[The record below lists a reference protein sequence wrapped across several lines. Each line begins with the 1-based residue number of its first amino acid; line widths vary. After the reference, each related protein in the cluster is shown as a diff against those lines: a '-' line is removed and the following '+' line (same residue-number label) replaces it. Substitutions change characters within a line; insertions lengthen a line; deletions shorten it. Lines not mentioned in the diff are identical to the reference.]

1 MSETVSIG
9 DVELGVMDRGSGP
22 VILFVHG
29 FPLDHTMWL
38 ELTELLAASF
48 RTIVPDLRG
57 FGNSSVT
64 PHRVSMEQ
72 YADDLQRL
80 LTALD
85 CRGPVTF
92 CGLSMGG
99 YIAWQFQKRF
109 PELVGSLV
117 LCDTRAAGDSDEIMR
132 ARLIMAARVEREG
145 TGFIPAALLPK
156 LFSESTCD
164 RRQDLIENAR
174 QVVLRNSPQG
184 IAAAQRGMARRT
196 DVTERLSGIDVPALL
211 LCGVDDVISPPAEM
225 RAMAARMPRAE
236 LVEIPDAGHMAPVEN
251 PQAVAAA
258 LRSFLEQVSGD

>member
-1 MSETVSIG
+1 MPETVSIG

-38 ELTELLAASF
+38 ELTESLAASF

-57 FGNSSVT
+57 FGKSSVT

-80 LTALD
+80 LTVLD
-85 CRGPVTF
+85 CRDPVTF

-156 LFSESTCD
+156 LFSESTCE

-174 QVVLRNSPQG
+174 QVVFRNSPQG
-184 IAAAQRGMARRT
+184 IAAAQRGMARRP
-196 DVTERLSGIDVPALL
+196 DVTERLAEIDVPALL

-251 PQAVAAA
+251 PQAVAVA
-258 LRSFLEQVSGD
+258 LRSFLEQVSVD